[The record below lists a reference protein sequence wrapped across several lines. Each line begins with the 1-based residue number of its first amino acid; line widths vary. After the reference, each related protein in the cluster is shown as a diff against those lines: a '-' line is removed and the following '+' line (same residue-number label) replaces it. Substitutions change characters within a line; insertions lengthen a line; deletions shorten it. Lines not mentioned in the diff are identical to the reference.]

1 MSESVIGGE
10 MNGMPKLVP
19 GPRGGMLKT
28 GGTPGNPGNPNAT
41 GRPKSQVRELCLNNF
56 AEQIQPL
63 NELFLKILSDPDL
76 MATATGRSD
85 LMKIAEINA
94 KYSGL
99 ASIEVDHTATVQVNV
114 VYDETPLELSPP
126 EDTEEAE
133 AVDL

>member
-1 MSESVIGGE
+1 MSESVIPE
-10 MNGMPKLVP
+10 ENRVP
-19 GPRGGMLKT
+19 SVVPSHGRGLLLP
-28 GGTPGNPGNPNAT
+28 GGTNRGNPNAT

-56 AEQIQPL
+56 ADQIKPL

-99 ASIEVDHTATVQVNV
+99 ASIEVDHTATVQVTV
-114 VYDETPLELSPP
+114 VYDETPLELPSEV
-126 EDTEEAE
+126 EDTEGVE
-133 AVDL
+133 VD